1 MKILLHACCGPCA
14 VVPLRRLRE
23 DGGTEVFAVF
33 ANSNIHP
40 YREWDRRR
48 QALEDLA
55 ERTGVRLLPHGEYEP
70 VEWFRSVSF
79 REGERCRLCYYQ
91 RLRHV
96 ASLARRGRFDAFTT
110 TLLYSRYQKHDLIR
124 SVGETVAAETG
135 VPFAYSDWR
144 PGWDEGVAASREMG
158 LYRQSYCGCL
168 YSEVERYAPRGKN
181 PK

>member
-1 MKILLHACCGPCA
+1 MKILVHACCGPCA

-23 DGGTEVFAVF
+23 EGGTEVFAVF

-40 YREWDRRR
+40 YQEWDRRR

-55 ERTGVRLLPHGEYEP
+55 ERTGVRLLPHAAYEP
-70 VEWFRSVSF
+70 VEWFRSVAF
-79 REGERCRLCYYQ
+79 REAERCRLCYYQ
-91 RLRHV
+91 RLRHT

-124 SVGETVAAETG
+124 AAGEAVAAETG
-135 VPFAYSDWR
+135 VPFSYSDWR
-144 PGWDEGVAASREMG
+144 PDWDEGVAESRAMG

-168 YSEVERYAPRGKN
+168 YSEVERYAPRGKT
-181 PK
+181 PA